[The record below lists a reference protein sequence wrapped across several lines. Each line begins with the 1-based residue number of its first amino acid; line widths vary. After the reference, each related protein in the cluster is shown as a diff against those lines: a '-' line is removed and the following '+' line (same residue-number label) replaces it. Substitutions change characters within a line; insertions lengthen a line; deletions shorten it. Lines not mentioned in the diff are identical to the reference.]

1 MNIKADGKLDVTGQ
15 TGDAAKLTAGVKIKD
30 WNDYEVVAVPGSR
43 AVKVYRCPGCDH
55 EIRCGTPHVVVWLA
69 EDGPVAAADDRR
81 HWHTPC
87 WANRANRGPTR
98 KWS

>member
-1 MNIKADGKLDVTGQ
+1 
-15 TGDAAKLTAGVKIKD
+15 
-30 WNDYEVVAVPGSR
+30 
-43 AVKVYRCPGCDH
+43 
-55 EIRCGTPHVVVWLA
+55 VVWLA

-81 HWHTPC
+81 HWHAPC